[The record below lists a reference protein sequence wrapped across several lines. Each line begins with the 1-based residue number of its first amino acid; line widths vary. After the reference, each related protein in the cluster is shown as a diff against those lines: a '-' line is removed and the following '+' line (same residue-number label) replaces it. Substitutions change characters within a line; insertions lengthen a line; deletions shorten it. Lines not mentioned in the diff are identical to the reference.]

1 VYFIS
6 YSRADG
12 EALALEL
19 ADQLAAGP
27 PSIDVWLDRRRLQ
40 PGVDWDE
47 QLVEALRSCEGVLFV
62 MTSDSVSPKSECKR
76 EWTRALK
83 YKKPVIPLLFEADAE
98 LPYRLEPRE
107 YIDFAC
113 DYKAGLARL
122 REHIRWRATP
132 EGVLHTLEERLEDA
146 KRDLAR
152 ADATEATR
160 IEDEIAHLGQQISEQ
175 RRIIA
180 DPRGAEHR
188 TDRSIRTQLERQ
200 REEQPVQ
207 PHPQIRFINPPPM
220 VAPTW
225 FQDRH
230 VETGLMG
237 DFLKDDA
244 IRMITVVGRG
254 GVGKTAMACR
264 LLKSLERGQ
273 LPDDLGPLDVAGILY
288 LSGTNLAAHGLSFP
302 SLFFGLCK
310 LLPEDTARRLEQL
323 YKEPEESLESQMR
336 ALLAAFPGGPT
347 IVLLDNVESIIHTE
361 TLTIRDGQLD
371 EALRTILRAPQ
382 HGVKIII
389 TTRVAPKSLLLTE
402 PGRQQRL
409 DFDQGLEQAFAANIL
424 RELDR
429 DGRLGLKTAPDAL
442 LAQACERTRGYPRA
456 LEALAGI
463 LSADRDTSLTDILA
477 DTASV
482 LPENVVEVLVGEAF
496 NRLDVAAQQVMQALA
511 VYGAPVPAVAV
522 DYLLRPYTIGI
533 DSSPVLGRLVN
544 MHFARRDAS
553 RYYLH
558 QIDREYARRCI
569 PEGEASDRA
578 PKGEPTFTRYALL
591 HRAAE
596 YFRETRKPRESWKS
610 LDDLAPCLAE
620 FELRCAGKDYDAAA
634 RVLLATKDCL
644 ETWGHYRLL
653 VDLHQRVHGRLIDT
667 NLELSTVVALA
678 WSHYR
683 MGQHQLAFPLF
694 EEALARARST
704 GNRAAE
710 AGVELGL
717 GHCSRSDGDCAKAI
731 DHYTTVRALARDGED
746 RGNAAAAVGSLAT
759 IMYDLGKMTK
769 AIQYGK
775 EALRITR
782 EIGDRQ
788 NECLHLVN
796 FGCAFHRY
804 GEVEKARRHYQEAS
818 EIADEIGY
826 GLIRAASRIGL
837 GELLNFERRWSEAIP
852 FFQEVIRLADEM
864 NFAQAQIEGR
874 LCLAQAL
881 LGMDDLCGAEAAIDE
896 ARRYSFRLN
905 SPNVFAL
912 TGVIALRRS
921 DFHSARNAFK
931 TAVAQADELLDRSCS
946 MWNALYAKA
955 LAFAGLA
962 LCDDA
967 GLIVEAAEIYRR
979 AYAINSSPG
988 TVQGVLHELDA
999 LRKVDRTSLLKLVFA
1014 IFDEARWPGDEPH
1027 QPPDSDTGRA
1037 GKQGRPRPS
1046 TVSRPPGTALRPRSQ
1061 PRTPCSRPGTAG
1073 A

>member
-12 EALALEL
+12 EAFALKL

-27 PSIDVWLDRRRLQ
+27 PAVDVWLDRRRLQ

-47 QLVEALRSCEGVLFV
+47 QLVAALRCCEGMLFV
-62 MTSDSVSPKSECKR
+62 MTGDSISARSECKR

-83 YKKPVIPLLFEADAE
+83 YKKPIIPLLFDADAE

-107 YIDFAC
+107 YIDFAS
-113 DYKAGLARL
+113 DYEAGLARL

-132 EGVLHTLEERLEDA
+132 EGVLHTLQERLEDA

-152 ADATEATR
+152 ADATEAAR
-160 IEDEIAHLGQQISEQ
+160 IEDEITHLGQQISEQ

-180 DPRGAEHR
+180 DPRRAEHR
-188 TDRSIRTQLERQ
+188 TDKSIRAQLERQ
-200 REEQPVQ
+200 REEQPVEV
-207 PHPQIRFINPPPM
+207 PRQIRFVNPPPM

-230 VETGLMG
+230 VETKMIG
-237 DFLKDDA
+237 DFLRDDA

-273 LPDDLGPLDVAGILY
+273 LPDDLGPLDVNGILY
-288 LSGTNLAAHGLSFP
+288 LSGTDVAAHGLGFP
-302 SLFFGLCK
+302 SLFLGLCK
-310 LLPEDTARRLEQL
+310 LLSEETARRLEQL
-323 YKEPEESLESQMR
+323 YKEPDQTLERQMR
-336 ALLAAFPGGPT
+336 ALLAAFPGERT
-347 IVLLDNVESIIHTE
+347 IVLLDNFESVIDTE
-361 TLTIRDGQLD
+361 TLAISNGELE

-382 HGVKIII
+382 HGVKVII
-389 TTRVAPKSLLLTE
+389 TTQVASKSLLLTE

-409 DFDQGLEQAFAANIL
+409 DFDRGLEQSFAENIL

-429 DGRLGLKTAPDAL
+429 DGRLGLKDAPDAL
-442 LAQACERTRGYPRA
+442 LSEACERTRGYPRA

-463 LSADRDTSLTDILA
+463 LSADRDTSLADILA

-496 NRLDVAAQQVMQALA
+496 SRLDPAAQQVMQALA
-511 VYGAPVPAVAV
+511 VYGGPVPAVAL
-522 DYLLRPYTIGI
+522 DYLLRPYTIAI
-533 DSSPVLGRLVN
+533 DSGPVLRRLVN
-544 MHFARRDAS
+544 MHFACHNER

-558 QIDREYARRCI
+558 QIDRDYALRSI
-569 PEGEASDRA
+569 SEGQPSDRA
-578 PKGEPTFTRYALL
+578 PKDQPAYTRYALL

-620 FELRCAGKDYDAAA
+620 FELRCAGRDYDGAA

-653 VDLHQRVHGRLIDT
+653 VDFHQRVHGRLTDAG
-667 NLELSTVVALA
+667 LELSTLVALA

-683 MGQHQLAFPLF
+683 MGQHHLAFPLF
-694 EEALARARST
+694 EQALLLARST

-717 GHCSRSDGDCAKAI
+717 GHCARSDGDCAKAI
-731 DHYTTVRALARDGED
+731 LHYEMVRARARDGED

-759 IMYDLGKMTK
+759 IMYDLGKMAK

-775 EALRITR
+775 EALRLTR

-796 FGCAFHRY
+796 FGCAFHRS
-804 GEVEKARRHYQEAS
+804 GEVEKARRCYEEAS

-837 GELLNFERRWSEAIP
+837 GELLNLQRRWSEAIP
-852 FFQEVIRLADEM
+852 VFHEVIRLADEM
-864 NFAQAQIEGR
+864 NFSQAQIEAR
-874 LCLAQAL
+874 LCLAHAL
-881 LGMDDLCGAEAAIDE
+881 LAMDDVCGAEAAIDG
-896 ARRYSFRLN
+896 ARRFSFRLN
-905 SPNVFAL
+905 SPNVCASA
-912 TGVIALRRS
+912 GVIALRRS
-921 DFHSARNAFK
+921 DF
-931 TAVAQADELLDRSCS
+931 
-946 MWNALYAKA
+946 
-955 LAFAGLA
+955 
-962 LCDDA
+962 
-967 GLIVEAAEIYRR
+967 
-979 AYAINSSPG
+979 PG
-988 TVQGVLHELDA
+988 A
-999 LRKVDRTSLLKLVFA
+999 
-1014 IFDEARWPGDEPH
+1014 
-1027 QPPDSDTGRA
+1027 
-1037 GKQGRPRPS
+1037 
-1046 TVSRPPGTALRPRSQ
+1046 RPRS
-1061 PRTPCSRPGTAG
+1061 PKPMNCSTGRVPCGTPCTRRPSPSLDWRCVMMPA
-1073 A
+1073 